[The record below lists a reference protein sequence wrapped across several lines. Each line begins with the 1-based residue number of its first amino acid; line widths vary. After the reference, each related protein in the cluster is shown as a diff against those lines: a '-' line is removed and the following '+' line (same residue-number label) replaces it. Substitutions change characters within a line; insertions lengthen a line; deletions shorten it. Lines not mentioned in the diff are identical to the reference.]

1 MNKKV
6 IYIGLG
12 LLAIGGLA
20 YYFFMKPSTSS
31 GGATDTGGD
40 GTRAADDYEDI
51 PSTDASSGVPTTRK
65 ERRQDRKQTRR
76 DCRAEAKAQGLRGRA
91 KRDFRK
97 ACKAAGGVD
106 DLTDMS
112 ESFDGMFE

>member
-6 IYIGLG
+6 IYIGVG

-20 YYFFMKPSTSS
+20 YYFFMKPKASSSSTDES
-31 GGATDTGGD
+31 
-40 GTRAADDYEDI
+40 RAASDLGEDYYDI
-51 PSTDASSGVPTTRK
+51 PSTDATSGVDQTRK
-65 ERRQDRKQTRR
+65 ERRQDRRQTRR

-97 ACKAAGGVD
+97 KCKAEGGFD
-106 DLTDMS
+106 DGM

>member
-6 IYIGLG
+6 IYIGVG

-20 YYFFMKPSTSS
+20 YYFFMQPKASS
-31 GGATDTGGD
+31 SSSDESLSASELDK
-40 GTRAADDYEDI
+40 AYSDI
-51 PSTDASSGVPTTRK
+51 PSSDVSGLDLTRK
-65 ERRQDRKQTRR
+65 ERRQDRRQTRR
-76 DCRAEAKAQGLRGRA
+76 DCRAEAKAQGLRGKA

-97 ACKAAGGVD
+97 ACKAAGGFD
-106 DLTDMS
+106 DGT